1 MLEPGD
7 QAQIDRLERRVYQ
20 LERANWKRADFAFR
34 VTMYGFSVA
43 IVIPGCR
50 LDRPERLASRTLSVR
65 ARPVL

>member
-1 MLEPGD
+1 MLGPGD

-43 IVIPGCR
+43 IIILAVVSIVLSASHPGH
-50 LDRPERLASRTLSVR
+50 
-65 ARPVL
+65 

>member
-20 LERANWKRADFAFR
+20 MERANWKHADFAFR

-43 IVIPGCR
+43 IIVLAVVSIVLSASHPGH
-50 LDRPERLASRTLSVR
+50 
-65 ARPVL
+65 